1 MHDDPKAAAC
11 DVCASVWWAIRD
23 SIIREAME
31 LVGKRGLQELGSR
44 INHVAGQGM
53 SAWAR
58 KLLEKQGAFGDGMG

>member
-1 MHDDPKAAAC
+1 
-11 DVCASVWWAIRD
+11 
-23 SIIREAME
+23 ME